1 MSLQLLISRKF
12 YEKLNRQVK
21 YIAKDKPSAAVK
33 FRKNVLQEITKI
45 PDRMRSHK
53 KCDFFD
59 DQNIRELIYK
69 GYRIVFEI
77 RENEIVV
84 FGFHKWEDELR

>member
-1 MSLQLLISRKF
+1 
-12 YEKLNRQVK
+12 
-21 YIAKDKPSAAVK
+21 
-33 FRKNVLQEITKI
+33 
-45 PDRMRSHK
+45 MRSHK